1 MAADLSEIRA
11 RIDAIDPQI
20 RELLMKRLDCG
31 GDVAQAKL
39 KAGETTIYRPDREEA
54 ILKRMGEGVP
64 EDRLRSYLAV
74 VRKIMEAS
82 RMYQYG
88 LMYEALGDPFAP
100 LAKGLDMK
108 PGLPWV
114 KVRVTRPDTPGS
126 MASILG
132 MIGDY
137 GFNVERMEQLEPEE
151 AGTAAFELMIR
162 GDLNELR
169 MKRLMFQLSKECGN
183 FKILACG

>member
-20 RELLMKRLDCG
+20 RELLMRRLDCSK
-31 GDVAQAKL
+31 DVAKAKTE
-39 KAGETTIYRPDREEA
+39 AGETTIYRADREEA
-54 ILKRMGEGVP
+54 ILKRLGTGVP
-64 EDRLRSYLAV
+64 ADRLPGYLAV

-100 LAKGLDMK
+100 LAGGLDVK
-108 PGLPWV
+108 PGLSWV
-114 KVRVTRPDTPGS
+114 KVRLIRPDTPGS

-137 GFNVERMEQLEPEE
+137 GFNMERMEQLSDHEPE
-151 AGTAAFELMIR
+151 TAAFELTIQ
-162 GDLNELR
+162 GDLSDLR
-169 MKRLMFQLSKECGN
+169 MKRLMFQLSKECGD

>member
-1 MAADLSEIRA
+1 MAADLSGIRA

-20 RELLMKRLDCG
+20 RELLMQRMDCSR
-31 GDVAQAKL
+31 DVAHAKL
-39 KAGETTIYRPDREEA
+39 EAGETTIYRADREEA
-54 ILKRMGEGVP
+54 ILKRLGEGVP
-64 EDRLRSYLAV
+64 DERLAGYLAV

-88 LMYEALGDPFAP
+88 LMYEALGDPFSP
-100 LAKGLDMK
+100 LAKGLDVK
-108 PGLPWV
+108 PGMTWV
-114 KVRVTRPDTPGS
+114 KVRFTRPDTPGS

-137 GFNVERMEQLEPEE
+137 GFNMERMEQLEPEE
-151 AGTAAFELMIR
+151 AGTAAFELTIR
-162 GDLNELR
+162 GDLSELR
-169 MKRLMFQLSKECGN
+169 MKRLMFQLSRECGN